1 MCTAVYCVDGDGRR
15 RPVFG
20 KCGVWECIGIA
31 YHILYRSIQTQVNN
45 ITYTT
50 AKHYKKKPKGCA
62 EGRGFASPLRFL
74 F

>member
-15 RPVFG
+15 RPVLG
-20 KCGVWECIGIA
+20 SGVWECIGIA

-50 AKHYKKKPKGCA
+50 AKH
-62 EGRGFASPLRFL
+62 
-74 F
+74 